1 MREITFTTLH
11 ENFDDICNQVNDE
24 KEAVTLTLKGNRK
37 VYIMP
42 EENYDQISH
51 FMISKVTLSNLTSSA
66 K

>member
-1 MREITFTTLH
+1 MNEINFTTLN
-11 ENFDDICNQVNDE
+11 ENFDAICNQVNQE

-51 FMISKVTLSNLTSSA
+51 FMISKVTLHHCTSNA
-66 K
+66 

>member
-1 MREITFTTLH
+1 MNEITFSTLN
-11 ENFDDICNQVNDE
+11 ENFDAICNQVNND
-24 KEAVTLTLKGNRK
+24 KEAVTLTLKSNRK

-51 FMISKVTLSNLTSSA
+51 FMITRMTINNCTSA